1 MKLLLFH
8 PGVAKID
15 CRDCVKRLYDLEK
28 GELVITPRGP
38 MRELTAI
45 TEKDGHKAPCRV
57 GNVCAKG
64 SPETA
69 HLHELSRKNRKTLAI
84 YLRKKHGGDVGRIDT
99 LLADNMRLIGSVF
112 EQYEAKLQSDRTTHL
127 IAKMTQA
134 LFAGR

>member
-28 GELVITPRGP
+28 GEVVLSPRGP
-38 MRELTAI
+38 KRELMAI

-69 HLHELSRKNRKTLAI
+69 HVHELSPRNKKTLRI
-84 YLRKKHGGDVGRIDT
+84 YLNFRHGFLKDHDDH
-99 LLADNMRLIGSVF
+99 LLAENLSLIDRVF
-112 EQYEAKLQSDRTTHL
+112 EKHREKVMDDRAEYGAVKMAKIILG
-127 IAKMTQA
+127 K
-134 LFAGR
+134 